1 MAGGPGQPKA
11 CARHRA
17 LASKPVHSHARSVHP
32 RARSV
37 RKRARGAHQRA
48 RSSRRRVQSFSRSA
62 WNSLAL
68 PFQCHERGGQIST
81 RWTNRHTLN
90 AVLTKTWPYDGK
102 CRAACGRRPSGTR
115 LRENTNGLVAGAHEE
130 ERMAAFG
137 NANKSDPV
145 ACRSVISSVVITPP
159 TLAYVGRRPLWIVR
173 PMKERPCSP
182 DGLKCPKATAPQRS
196 QGRRSSG

>member
-1 MAGGPGQPKA
+1 MAGGPAQPKD

-17 LASKPVHSHARSVHP
+17 PASKPVHS
-32 RARSV
+32 
-37 RKRARGAHQRA
+37 RARGVHPHA
-48 RSSRRRVQSFSRSA
+48 RSSRRRVQLFSRSA

-68 PFQCHERGGQIST
+68 LLQCHEGGGQIST
-81 RWTNRHTLN
+81 RSTNRQTLN
-90 AVLTKTWPYDGK
+90 AVSTKTWPYDGK
-102 CRAACGRRPSGTR
+102 YRAGYGHRSSGTR

-130 ERMAAFG
+130 ERTAAFG
-137 NANKSDPV
+137 NAKQSDPV